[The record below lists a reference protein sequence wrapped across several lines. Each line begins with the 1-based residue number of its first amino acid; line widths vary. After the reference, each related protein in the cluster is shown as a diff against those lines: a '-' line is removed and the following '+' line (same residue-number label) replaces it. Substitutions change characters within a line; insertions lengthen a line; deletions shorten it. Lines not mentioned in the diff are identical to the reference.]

1 MFLTLIIFPLTL
13 ILSARL
19 DVSQDLLQKYEP
31 QNV

>member
-1 MFLTLIIFPLTL
+1 MFLTLVIFPLTL
-13 ILSARL
+13 ILSATL